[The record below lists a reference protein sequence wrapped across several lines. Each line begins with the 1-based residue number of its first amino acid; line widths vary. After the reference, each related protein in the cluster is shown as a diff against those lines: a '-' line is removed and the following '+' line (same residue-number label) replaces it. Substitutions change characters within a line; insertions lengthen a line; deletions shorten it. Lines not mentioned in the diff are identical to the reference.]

1 MALARKHKLIVA
13 DDHKM
18 FLDGLLS
25 IIANESDFE
34 IVMTANSGQNV
45 IKYLDNSQGKDIDLV
60 ITDINMPDV
69 SGIELN
75 KHIKANL
82 SHIRTLVVS
91 MRHDSKTI
99 HRLTEDQVD
108 GYVPK
113 NADQAELIQAIE
125 TILKGDKYFSES
137 IKKAYMDSMFT
148 KEKDVITTLT
158 TREKEVLKLI
168 AEEHTTQ
175 EIADKLFLSKH
186 TIEGYRKN
194 LISKLE
200 VRNLAGLTK
209 YAIQLGLLD

>member
-1 MALARKHKLIVA
+1 
-13 DDHKM
+13 M

-45 IKYLDNSQGKDIDLV
+45 IKYLDNSEGKDIDLV

-69 SGIELN
+69 TGVELN
-75 KHIKANL
+75 KHIKEKFP
-82 SHIRTLVVS
+82 HIRTLIVS

-113 NADQAELIQAIE
+113 NADQSELIQAIE

-137 IKKAYMDSMFT
+137 I
-148 KEKDVITTLT
+148 ICN
-158 TREKEVLKLI
+158 I
-168 AEEHTTQ
+168 ASCLH
-175 EIADKLFLSKH
+175 
-186 TIEGYRKN
+186 
-194 LISKLE
+194 
-200 VRNLAGLTK
+200 
-209 YAIQLGLLD
+209 